1 MVKKCS
7 VIGLILCLLLF
18 VGANVVSAANAHPE
32 GQIVLVGTDIETL
45 NPMLSESIYESVVL
59 NGIFS
64 QLIRMDEKGNLIPDL
79 AVEVPTVDNGGISPD
94 GKVFTFHL
102 RKDAKWH
109 DGKPVT
115 AKDVV
120 FTWEMIMHA
129 PQVVS
134 QDGFSDIERMETP
147 NDYTVVMHLKEQR
160 AAWLLN
166 WAAIS
171 GAIIPAHA
179 WKGVDPT
186 EFTKAHLLSRQPIG
200 SGPFRLVEWKPGSHV
215 ILEANKEYYGEGP
228 YLAKFIYRAVSDSN
242 TQLTMLKT
250 GEADIAMNLVGD
262 QYPQVQAIK
271 RLQVSLDPGSAYT
284 HMTFNLD
291 KPLFKDKRVRQALN
305 YALPRQLIV
314 EKVLKGVGMAA
325 TTSTAP
331 ILWAY
336 DDTLEPY
343 PFDLEKAKN
352 LLTDAGWVD
361 TDGDGIRDKNG
372 KPLAFSLSTSAG
384 AKERAQIA
392 QIAKQFWK
400 EIGVDLEI
408 KLVEATMLFGDILE
422 NRKFDM
428 IMFGWATPAD
438 PDEFTL
444 YHSSQIPTP
453 KNKMLGQNYAG
464 YVNSKVDELLEE
476 GKSLLEQEERLPVY
490 RQIQKIIYDELP
502 MLYCYYMV
510 DIHAAPKALQN
521 WRPAPFT
528 NGINWNVNQ
537 WRLTK

>member
-1 MVKKCS
+1 MRKSSFIV
-7 VIGLILCLLLF
+7 LIIALF
-18 VGANVVSAANAHPE
+18 VALGTNVVLAANAKPE
-32 GQIVLVGTDIETL
+32 GQIVIVGTDVETL
-45 NPMLSESIYESVVL
+45 NPMLSESTYETVVL

-64 QLIRMDEKGNLIPDL
+64 QLIRMDEAGNLVPDL
-79 AVEVPTVDNGGISPD
+79 ALEVPTVDNGGISPD

-120 FTWEMIMHA
+120 FTWEMIMKA

-134 QDGFSDIERMETP
+134 RDGFDDIQRMETP
-147 NDYTVVMHLKEQR
+147 DDYTVVMYLKEQR

-171 GAIIPAHA
+171 GAIIPSHA
-179 WKGVDPT
+179 WKDVAPT
-186 EFTKAHLLSRQPIG
+186 EFTKAHVLSRQPIG
-200 SGPFRLVEWKPGSHV
+200 SGPFKLAEWKSGSHV

-228 YLAKFIYRAVSDSN
+228 YLAKLIYRAVSDNN

-250 GEADIAMNLVGD
+250 GEADIAMSLVGD
-262 QYPQVQAIK
+262 QYPQAEAIK

-291 KPLFKDKRVRQALN
+291 NPLFQDKRVRQSLN

-314 EKVLKGVGMAA
+314 EKVLHGIGVPA

-331 ILWAY
+331 VLWAY
-336 DDTLEPY
+336 NDDLKPY
-343 PFDLEKAKN
+343 PFDIEKAKQ
-352 LLTDAGWVD
+352 LLTEAGWVD
-361 TDGDGIRDKNG
+361 KDGDGIREKDG
-372 KPLAFSLSTSAG
+372 KKLAFSLSTSAG

-392 QIAKQFWK
+392 QIAKQYWK

-408 KLVEATMLFGDILE
+408 KLVEATMLFGDVLE

-428 IMFGWATPAD
+428 IMFGWLTPAD

-453 KNKMLGQNYAG
+453 ENEMLGQNYAG
-464 YVNSKVDELLEE
+464 YVNPKVDQLLEK
-476 GKSLLEQEERLPVY
+476 GKSLLDQEERLPVY
-490 RQIQKIIYDELP
+490 HEIQKILYDELP
-502 MLYCYYMV
+502 LLYCYYFV
-510 DIHAAPKALQN
+510 DIHVAPKNLEN

-537 WRLTK
+537 WKLVK